1 MPRRPLRHPISSRS
15 EAATLSPD
23 TRSSLERTIPGAAD
37 HPDSRQFSALT
48 SRVLAVRAESWDLE
62 GNLVTF
68 VLGSIEIGVG
78 IGLISI
84 TNDVTL
90 HMLVLLTLLG
100 TVPQGSQPV

>member
-1 MPRRPLRHPISSRS
+1 M
-15 EAATLSPD
+15 
-23 TRSSLERTIPGAAD
+23 
-37 HPDSRQFSALT
+37 
-48 SRVLAVRAESWDLE
+48 
-62 GNLVTF
+62 F

-100 TVPQGSQPV
+100 TVPQGSQPI